1 MCVVVG
7 MSFEWTALDFATN
20 SKILCERRAVW

>member
-1 MCVVVG
+1 MCVVG

-20 SKILCERRAVW
+20 SKILCERRVVR